1 MFHSQN
7 LLSFGLYFS
16 ALSSLMFCGKYVGSF
31 QPLPATFFQSGT
43 TFSQSRIFV
52 AFILTISIFRSMSLI
67 SWTMSFI
74 SLAASFCRLA
84 QALPLCKSLSLYK
97 RGDSLPGRLKL
108 LVLIA
113 FFDFGTQYVALQV
126 VCINNNL

>member
-74 SLAASFCRLA
+74 SLAASSADWHRHCLCANHCHCINEVIRCPGGLSCWYSLRSSISVRNTSHCRLFA
-84 QALPLCKSLSLYK
+84 
-97 RGDSLPGRLKL
+97 
-108 LVLIA
+108 
-113 FFDFGTQYVALQV
+113 
-126 VCINNNL
+126 